1 MSTESICTRFF
12 RSASV
17 TSLPPLSRIDPG
29 DPADDRE
36 TGGAGQVT
44 SGNGGSTRSTRDAS
58 EVSGRPGARTAL
70 RFGQIISLAVLCLV
84 EALHPEWSF
93 RRSKVRTPSI
103 P

>member
-12 RSASV
+12 SSASV
-17 TSLPPLSRIDPG
+17 SSLPPLSRI

-44 SGNGGSTRSTRDAS
+44 SGNGRSTRSTSDAS
-58 EVSGRPGARTAL
+58 EVSGRTGARTAL

-93 RRSKVRTPSI
+93 GRSKVCTPSI